1 MAVFW
6 DSPIFLKEIAP
17 EDGHFKIHM
26 WSKPA
31 SNVDRKTIFQLSSCF
46 IQGGKISK
54 IATQLNLPIE
64 TVQRFIAANI
74 ATHNLSKIIFG
85 INILT
90 HQKSLKLQ
98 KKQD

>member
-26 WSKPA
+26 WPKPA

-46 IQGGKISK
+46 IQGVKF
-54 IATQLNLPIE
+54 Q
-64 TVQRFIAANI
+64 
-74 ATHNLSKIIFG
+74 
-85 INILT
+85 
-90 HQKSLKLQ
+90 KLQ
-98 KKQD
+98 RS